1 MHVAVDKDNQE
12 RINQAE
18 KEPNIN
24 HFDGCGDGQATT
36 DRDVESRNNHHAGEV
51 DGDNGVKVGFISKV
65 VWDLIDDDH
74 KQWREVSW

>member
-12 RINQAE
+12 RINKAE
-18 KEPNIN
+18 QEPDIH

-51 DGDNGVKVGFISKV
+51 DGNNGVKVGFISKV
-65 VWDLIDDDH
+65 V
-74 KQWREVSW
+74 